1 MILYLS
7 QGANPRI
14 VQLFLQ
20 EKRLSLEIRHI
31 DLAAGEHRSDAFLCK
46 NALGQLPV
54 LELDNGQCI
63 SQTTAICE
71 YLEELH
77 PTPPLIGATAEE
89 RAETRMWLRRLDFL
103 ITEPLVQAFKAGEG
117 LPYYRALTHCIPHAA
132 EDFRILV
139 DRHLHWLAG
148 EMESSVWLCGDRFS
162 LADIQLFCILDFG
175 RDRRLT
181 STPKTGQLTAW
192 FERARQRLRDSL
204 HQQAQ

>member
-89 RAETRMWLRRLDFL
+89 RTETRMWLRRLDFL
-103 ITEPLVQAFKAGEG
+103 ITEPSGPVDVSSATALLLQIAPDKARNAGNGESFPSFATQPG
-117 LPYYRALTHCIPHAA
+117 AI
-132 EDFRILV
+132 
-139 DRHLHWLAG
+139 
-148 EMESSVWLCGDRFS
+148 
-162 LADIQLFCILDFG
+162 
-175 RDRRLT
+175 
-181 STPKTGQLTAW
+181 
-192 FERARQRLRDSL
+192 
-204 HQQAQ
+204 

>member
-14 VQLFLQ
+14 VQLLLQ
-20 EKRLSLEIRHI
+20 EKRLSLEIRDI

-103 ITEPLVQAFKAGEG
+103 ITEPSGPVI
-117 LPYYRALTHCIPHAA
+117 LPCPHP
-132 EDFRILV
+132 
-139 DRHLHWLAG
+139 LHPPRRRGFPDPCRPPPALAG
-148 EMESSVWLCGDRFS
+148 R
-162 LADIQLFCILDFG
+162 
-175 RDRRLT
+175 
-181 STPKTGQLTAW
+181 
-192 FERARQRLRDSL
+192 
-204 HQQAQ
+204 

>member
-1 MILYLS
+1 VILYLS

-14 VQLFLQ
+14 VQLLLQ
-20 EKRLSLEIRHI
+20 EKRLSLEIRDI

-103 ITEPLVQAFKAGEG
+103 ITVPSPIAFPTPQRISGSLSTATCIGW
-117 LPYYRALTHCIPHAA
+117 PVRWRAASGCAA
-132 EDFRILV
+132 IASAWRISNCSV
-139 DRHLHWLAG
+139 SSTLAAIG
-148 EMESSVWLCGDRFS
+148 GSRAHRNPASSQRGSSAPGGDCATRS
-162 LADIQLFCILDFG
+162 TS
-175 RDRRLT
+175 RRSDKPNRMNQRKT
-181 STPKTGQLTAW
+181 TP
-192 FERARQRLRDSL
+192 
-204 HQQAQ
+204 